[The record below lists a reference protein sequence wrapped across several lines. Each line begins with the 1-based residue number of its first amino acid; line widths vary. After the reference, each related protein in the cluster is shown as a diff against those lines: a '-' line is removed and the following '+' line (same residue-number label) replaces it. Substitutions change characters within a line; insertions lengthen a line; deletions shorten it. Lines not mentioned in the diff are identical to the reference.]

1 MVRRMNTQTH
11 QAVPRERARLR
22 TGAPARL
29 LREGTT
35 RRPGCAAVPTSDS
48 VAFDHTARLV
58 ARSVAGDASAW
69 DELVDRFSPLVWGI
83 ARAHRLSDSD
93 AEDAFQATW
102 LLLLE
107 NIHRLTQPERLAG
120 WLATVARREALHT
133 AQRNVRTLPVDDD
146 HFALST
152 EEDDESLASVLT
164 LERDAG
170 VRRALATLPAR
181 DQTLLT
187 LLVAEPPYSYQQI
200 AQALGVPIGSIG
212 PTRARCL
219 QRLRS
224 AMLATGME
232 AAV

>member
-1 MVRRMNTQTH
+1 VRRMNTQTH
-11 QAVPRERARLR
+11 EAVPRERARPR
-22 TGAPARL
+22 TSAPKRL
-29 LREGTT
+29 LREGAT
-35 RRPGCAAVPTSDS
+35 RRSACTAAPTRDS

-58 ARSVAGDASAW
+58 ARSVSGDASAW

-133 AQRNVRTLPVDDD
+133 AQRNIRTLPVDEG

-152 EEDDESLASVLT
+152 EDDESLATVLT
-164 LERDAG
+164 LERDAA

-187 LLVAEPPYSYQQI
+187 LLVAEPSHSYEQI
-200 AQALGVPIGSIG
+200 AQALGIPIGSIG

-219 QRLRS
+219 ERLRR